1 MSQVFTF
8 LINGFIEAYKTLSI
22 LMKIAITGAHR
33 VGKTT
38 LAEKLQQHLTGYEL
52 RKEPYYE
59 LEELGYSFSEVPDV
73 FDYIEQLEYSIKL
86 ISKSG
91 DNVIFDRCPFDF
103 LAYIKAIDESRN
115 IQSIFNR
122 VEKIMTKIDL
132 LVFVP
137 IEEPDFILCRE
148 PDLPELRY
156 KVNEILNDWKMDFG
170 IETLVVNGT
179 LSNRSDQVFRKIS
192 Q

>member
-1 MSQVFTF
+1 
-8 LINGFIEAYKTLSI
+8 
-22 LMKIAITGAHR
+22 
-33 VGKTT
+33 
-38 LAEKLQQHLTGYEL
+38 LAEQLLEHLTDYEL
-52 RKEPYYE
+52 RIEPYYE
-59 LEELGYSFSEVPDV
+59 LEELGYSFSEKPDA
-73 FDYIEQLEYSIKL
+73 FDFIEQLEYSIKQ

-115 IQSIFNR
+115 IQPIFNN
-122 VEKIMTKIDL
+122 VERIMSKIDL

-137 IEEPDFILCRE
+137 IDE
-148 PDLPELRY
+148 PDLIICRESDLPKLRY

-179 LSNRSDQVFRKIS
+179 LLNRRDQVLGKIS
-192 Q
+192 QESQNKKAL